1 MKGWGGLRTQGA
13 SIELSLF
20 SALSLYFEHHN
31 GERGLGMVNCL
42 ADSEIER
49 FLEEDLPY
57 GDLTTHL
64 LGIGQQAGEIR
75 FSTRHHTTL
84 CCTEEAGRVLE
95 KSGCRVVQQSASG
108 TRLAPGETFLRA
120 TGTARA
126 LHAGWKV
133 ALNLLEY
140 GSGIATR
147 TAGIVEA
154 ARGVNPNIAVLTTRK
169 NFPGT
174 KKVAIK
180 AICAGGALPHRLG
193 LSETVLVFK
202 QHTVFLGGLEPFL
215 QQIAALKRQALETK
229 IIVEADTPEEAKRI
243 ALTGVDVIQVDK
255 LVPARLKEL
264 VGEIRQVNPGVKLS
278 AAGGI
283 NEQNAA
289 EYAASGVD
297 ILVLSSVYFGKPA
310 DIGAVIMA
318 AEACNDSR

>member
-1 MKGWGGLRTQGA
+1 MIA
-13 SIELSLF
+13 
-20 SALSLYFEHHN
+20 
-31 GERGLGMVNCL
+31 CL
-42 ADSEIER
+42 PDSEIER
-49 FLEEDLPY
+49 FLEEDIPY

-64 LGIGQQAGEIR
+64 LMIGQQPGEIR
-75 FSTRHHTTL
+75 FTTRHATTL
-84 CCTEEAGRVLE
+84 CCSEEAGRVLE
-95 KSGCRVVQQSASG
+95 MCGCRLTWQTPSG
-108 TRLAPGETFLRA
+108 TRLAPGETFLLA
-120 TGTARA
+120 TGPAQS

-140 GSGIATR
+140 ASGIATR
-147 TAGIVEA
+147 TAGIVTA
-154 ARGVNPNIAVLTTRK
+154 ARAVNPNIAVLTTRK

-174 KKVAIK
+174 KKIAIK

-202 QHTVFLGGLEPFL
+202 QHTTFLGGLEPFL
-215 QQIAALKRQALETK
+215 QQIATLKRQSLETK

-255 LVPARLKEL
+255 LAPAQLKEL
-264 VGEIRQVNPGVKLS
+264 VGEIRQINPGIKLS

-289 EYAASGVD
+289 EYAATGVD

-310 DIGAVIMA
+310 DIGAVIVA
-318 AEACNDSR
+318 AT